1 VEAAVKSGVAP
12 DNAPVAAARSA
23 GRAPP
28 LLRGTVFIRSENQYS
43 YGMSLSRQA
52 TTQNLQVRE

>member
-1 VEAAVKSGVAP
+1 VESGVAP

>member
-1 VEAAVKSGVAP
+1 MKSGVAP

-23 GRAPP
+23 GRARRCYVEPFSYD
-28 LLRGTVFIRSENQYS
+28 RKTNTV

-52 TTQNLQVRE
+52 TTQNLQVK